1 MPAIRFSQL
10 SRLTLLLLASLTI
23 CYSVFAQLPPPRP
36 NGVIVDAERNGPF
49 ANEEQRLGSIED
61 EMRAKRAIK
70 YAEENYKK
78 NLDRARE
85 VAELAKDLNK
95 AFQSNCV
102 LARDDFKKLEKIER
116 LTKQIRSNAGGSGD
130 KVVLED
136 LPDSLTSA
144 LGRVEEV
151 SDSLRRRV
159 EKTPRQ
165 VVSASIIGKANVLL
179 ELIGLV
185 KNMSRSG
192 G

>member
-1 MPAIRFSQL
+1 M
-10 SRLTLLLLASLTI
+10 
-23 CYSVFAQLPPPRP
+23 
-36 NGVIVDAERNGPF
+36 VDAARSGPF
-49 ANEEQRLGSIED
+49 ANDEQRLGSIED
-61 EMRAKRAIK
+61 EMRAKRAIR

-85 VAELAKDLNK
+85 VAELAKDLNTTFK
-95 AFQSNCV
+95 SSCV
-102 LARDDFKKLEKIER
+102 LGREDLKKLDKIER

-130 KVVLED
+130 KVVLKD
-136 LPDSLTSA
+136 LPDSLSSA
-144 LGRVEEV
+144 LGRVEEI
-151 SDSLRRRV
+151 SDSLRERV

-165 VVSASIIGKANVLL
+165 VISASIIGEANVLL